1 MGISLKYILPFV
13 YCFENYKTHSHA
25 LLMGKQRIS
34 RNAECGFERV
44 VPRDSVHIGLAKN
57 FTGVFPVTPCGKLE

>member
-25 LLMGKQRIS
+25 LLMRKQRIS
-34 RNAECGFERV
+34 RNAEPRFEGV
-44 VPRDSVHIGLAKN
+44 VPQDTVHNGLAKN
-57 FTGVFPVTPCGKLE
+57 FTAVLPITPCGKLE